1 MTYEIHITRNPE
13 MTENGPAIALAEWIE
28 AVTQADTCR
37 LADGDYLV
45 TLPENGQVFRFPN
58 TGGDTEVVFSI
69 DGAWR
74 RVFRWHAGHI
84 SFVAPKDFD
93 NEATRMRVVARALA
107 ESLQARIVGDEGEFY
122 D

>member
-1 MTYEIHITRNPE
+1 MAYEIHITRNPE
-13 MTENGPAIALAEWIE
+13 MTEDGPAITLAEWIE
-28 AVTQADTCR
+28 AVTQADACR

-58 TGGDTEVVFSI
+58 TGGDTEVLFSI

-84 SFVAPKDFD
+84 SFIAPKDFD
-93 NEATRMRVVARALA
+93 DEATHMRVVARALA